1 MPIRA
6 MSLSGVIPSVV
17 RAYDR
22 LGKHQLQLPRTML
35 EQLTRGSELPVHIL
49 FVGLPLLVPVSLD
62 NRRTE
67 RKDPQAIMISHSA
80 SPSSPSGR
88 NMLTSPTMSHCFT
101 WFGARRGCSQHGS
114 EVGRERRMNVSSAV
128 G

>member
-35 EQLTRGSELPVHIL
+35 EQLTRGSKLPVHIL
-49 FVGLPLLVPVSLD
+49 FAGLPLLVPVSLD

-88 NMLTSPTMSHCFT
+88 NMLTSPTMSHWLDLVRSKEGILGT
-101 WFGARRGCSQHGS
+101 RQRG
-114 EVGRERRMNVSSAV
+114 RT
-128 G
+128 